1 MTPSQLPGFGHR
13 LRFLSAVLAWG
24 VATTAAAFE
33 PSSAPRS
40 HLLPVSEVI
49 QPPTDAFGL
58 GVTLSRASPVLRRQ
72 LSLRRGAGLVV
83 DAVTPGSLAAGAGF
97 EPHDVVVRLDDQ
109 LLVLPEQ
116 LDALLEAR
124 DDLDPLVCTVLRG
137 GRELALPLGGGK
149 PVRLAA
155 QLVRPTAPARS
166 LRPTASSLA
175 ILQPA
180 RQPLAQG
187 DPRLRRLA
195 DETLLREDGDFRI
208 QLTRG
213 DELRLSVTDVS
224 GRLVFDAAIDTPA
237 ARGSVPEVIR
247 ARVAEMVTLLEPQ
260 PAATGQFAEAGLPPG
275 RPPQPASPPP
285 RIGRLEIPPVELH

>member
-13 LRFLSAVLAWG
+13 LRFLPAVLAWG
-24 VATTAAAFE
+24 VATTAAAVE
-33 PSSAPRS
+33 PSSAARS

-49 QPPTDAFGL
+49 QPPTDALGL

-83 DAVTPGSLAAGAGF
+83 DAVTPGSLAARAGF
-97 EPHDVVVRLDDQ
+97 EPHDVAVRLDDQ
-109 LLVLPEQ
+109 LLVLPDQ

-137 GRELALPLGGGK
+137 GRELALPLGGK
-149 PVRLAA
+149 PVRPAA
-155 QLVRPTAPARS
+155 QPVRP

-180 RQPLAQG
+180 RQPRAQG

-247 ARVAEMVTLLEPQ
+247 ERVAEMVTLLEPQ
-260 PAATGQFAEAGLPPG
+260 PAAAGQFAEAGPPPG
-275 RPPQPASPPP
+275 RPPQPASPPQ
-285 RIGRLEIPPVELH
+285 RIGRLEIPPVELR

>member
-24 VATTAAAFE
+24 VATTAAAVE

-49 QPPTDAFGL
+49 QPPIDALGL

-72 LSLRRGAGLVV
+72 LALRRGAGLVV
-83 DAVTPGSLAAGAGF
+83 DAVTPGSLAARAGF

-137 GRELALPLGGGK
+137 GRELTLPLGGK

-155 QLVRPTAPARS
+155 QPVRLTAPARP

-180 RQPLAQG
+180 RQPLAEG

-247 ARVAEMVTLLEPQ
+247 ERVAEMVTLLEPQ

-285 RIGRLEIPPVELH
+285 RIGRLEIPPVELR